1 MAEPEKV
8 RLLGGNAWRV
18 LVLAVVLGFGG
29 IALMSFY
36 LNSKDKKKE
45 KITVAI
51 ATQQI
56 AGGTIIKH
64 GMFASKQLP
73 KGTLGGNFVSGS
85 DLVAVEGRV
94 VGVDMDPGQ
103 PLYWNAIPLAAQ
115 GGYDRYLRPENRE
128 RAFAI
133 TLAGALTN
141 SVKPGDVID
150 ILGTYAEGGQ
160 RQAFEVLPAV
170 TVIDKIGA
178 TLVLSVTPDE
188 ELLLLAAQPC
198 NLTLSVR
205 SKLEPKED
213 VKLKPVRL
221 TDVLPVARALS
232 KVRTERLR
240 AEPAPMPIVAPAP
253 APATAAKPEPK
264 GTIHRD

>member
-1 MAEPEKV
+1 MAEAEKSS
-8 RLLGGNAWRV
+8 LLPGNAWRV

-36 LNSKDKKKE
+36 LRSRDKKKE
-45 KITVAI
+45 TISVAV

-56 AGGTIIKH
+56 AGGAFIKH
-64 GMFASKQLP
+64 GMVVGKEFP
-73 KGTLGGNFVSGS
+73 KGAIGGNFVSGN
-85 DLVAVEGRV
+85 DLISVEGRV

-103 PLYWNAIPLAAQ
+103 PLYWNSIPLMAQ

-133 TLAGALTN
+133 TLSGAL
-141 SVKPGDVID
+141 SSAVKPGDVID
-150 ILGTYAEGGQ
+150 ILGTYAEGGS

-170 TVIDKIGA
+170 TVIDKIGP

-205 SKLEPKED
+205 SKKEPKED
-213 VKLKPVRL
+213 MKLKPVKL
-221 TDVLPVARALS
+221 TDVLPKAKELGA
-232 KVRTERLR
+232 VRTARLR
-240 AEPAPMPIVAPAP
+240 VEPELPVVAAPVPAP
-253 APATAAKPEPK
+253 APQ
-264 GTIHRD
+264 GSIHRD